1 MQNEISERSVQNIDI
16 DEQFS
21 QECRYIM
28 KLHLAV
34 TVGVLLDLQKLKS
47 CFLGGYS

>member
-1 MQNEISERSVQNIDI
+1 MQNETSERSVQNIDI

-28 KLHLAV
+28 KVHLAV
-34 TVGVLLDLQKLKS
+34 RVGVLLDLQK
-47 CFLGGYS
+47 